1 MQNYCRKIDA
11 MNRNADYMINKLVAK
26 YGGGEGGRTG
36 TGSSKNGI
44 PGSWVYSM
52 KLATPKKWD
61 VKSLDKAVEPANE
74 KLTEL
79 QEENQELEVGYF
91 LRYNEKT
98 NELWADF
105 FIGLDEDTWA
115 NLNIDPYNGSLGDNE
130 MIIGFVHTHPGVNS
144 SSFGPDDLMA
154 ISKLSLGEFSWT
166 KIPEMASFTYNQG
179 WGYKEL
185 TGTTVLYNN
194 SSITDKMYFGVFY
207 SNGYDSFSWNR
218 INKSSLQN
226 YFTRIYAIR
235 GQYTRFLGNP
245 QTYNAD
251 YNRRRK

>member
-1 MQNYCRKIDA
+1 
-11 MNRNADYMINKLVAK
+11 MINKLAAK

-115 NLNIDPYNGSLGDNE
+115 NLNIDPYNGSLGDNH
-130 MIIGFVHTHPGVNS
+130 MIIGFVHTHPGINS
-144 SSFGPDDLMA
+144 SSFGPDDLKT
-154 ISKLSLGEFSWT
+154 ISKFSLGEFSWT
-166 KIPEMASFTYNQG
+166 KIPTMAIIGYENGAGHEDLKSIKVLHYNPI
-179 WGYKEL
+179 
-185 TGTTVLYNN
+185 TTNR
-194 SSITDKMYFGVFY
+194 MYFGVHY
-207 SNGYDSFSWNR
+207 SQGYDSFSWISTNSR
-218 INKSSLQN
+218 NMQGLYQNIWYMGGLGSS
-226 YFTRIYAIR
+226 
-235 GQYTRFLGNP
+235 FLRSP
-245 QTYNAD
+245 RD
-251 YNRRRK
+251 YGAEYHRRRK